1 MGKKV
6 DTMKRSLFAFL
17 IIILLAGCAPWIRT
31 GGPYTAE
38 AQNVTVSLPDGWMRM
53 NTDEF
58 VFVTRD
64 GGLLQ
69 NILIEAFHI
78 DETLANTKKKLRKGM
93 LPLEACEVIIDNN
106 SSNQDIT
113 SFEVKENKSARIDGH
128 QGFRAVFAYKNR
140 NGLKLK
146 SVYYGFMDGE
156 WFYGIRYTA
165 PQRHYFDK
173 DIKTF
178 EKMVASLRLARRT

>member
-1 MGKKV
+1 
-6 DTMKRSLFAFL
+6 MKRLLFASL
-17 IIILLAGCAPWIRT
+17 VIMLLAGCAPWIRT
-31 GGPYTAE
+31 GGPYTAG
-38 AQNVTVSLPDGWMRM
+38 AQNVTVNLPDGWMRM

-69 NILIEAFHI
+69 NILIEAFHV

-106 SSNQDIT
+106 SSDQDIT
-113 SFEVKENKSARIDGH
+113 SFEVKENKSARIGGH

-140 NGLKLK
+140 NGLKIK

-178 EKMVASLRLARRT
+178 EKVVASLRLVRST